1 MEKWRL
7 LPPRTRG
14 LQVSGLNQDTCPV
27 SSLFLTQE
35 GLVFTVGPAPH
46 ERQSGHGMRCG
57 FDGPETRSIGGGV
70 VGGVVLD
77 ATTHNEHTTDIKDE
91 HLSG

>member
-1 MEKWRL
+1 
-7 LPPRTRG
+7 
-14 LQVSGLNQDTCPV
+14 
-27 SSLFLTQE
+27 
-35 GLVFTVGPAPH
+35 
-46 ERQSGHGMRCG
+46 MRCG